1 MSLHPLI
8 NKYQLAVH
16 MFGADS
22 LYSAL
27 KREYSDRYNSGD
39 VIINALI
46 DTLHINIDMPVQMLM
61 RKLGIIRDPEMYR
74 YYLEDTLDWWIQAK
88 DCPIYS

>member
-1 MSLHPLI
+1 
-8 NKYQLAVH
+8 
-16 MFGADS
+16 MFGADT
-22 LYSAL
+22 LYNAL

-46 DTLHINIDMPVQMLM
+46 DTLHINSEMPVQMLM

-88 DCPIYS
+88 HCPFE